1 MLLTPPRFNP
11 RCYRAGGANSDR
23 NGRIALKRRDAALFT
38 IIRDHPAS
46 FTAARPTHRAARG
59 AKLAFPDPGSLA
71 DE

>member
-1 MLLTPPRFNP
+1 MVLTPPRFNP

-38 IIRDHPAS
+38 IIQRGS
-46 FTAARPTHRAARG
+46 NRPTHRAARG
-59 AKLAFPDPGSLA
+59 AKLAFPDLGSLA